1 MGVMIPVA
9 DEEIGNICNDKY
21 RTYLFFKE
29 NGLPFADTFLP
40 DQVRKLKPKLP
51 LFIKPRIGRG
61 AVSAYPIYSQK
72 ELDFFI
78 DYVKDPVIQKFL
90 PGKEYTVDVLCDMEG
105 TVISVVP
112 RLRMVIRSGVCDR
125 GRTEKNMPLM
135 ELAAKAARALRIVG
149 AANLQCKVNGD
160 DIVFFEVNA
169 RFSGAIQLTI
179 NAGADFPSMIIE
191 MLNGG
196 LKPRIGEF
204 EDNLTMVSY
213 EESIY
218 RLPGKAWKR

>member
-1 MGVMIPVA
+1 M
-9 DEEIGNICNDKY
+9 
-21 RTYLFFKE
+21 
-29 NGLPFADTFLP
+29 
-40 DQVRKLKPKLP
+40 
-51 LFIKPRIGRG
+51 
-61 AVSAYPIYSQK
+61 
-72 ELDFFI
+72 
-78 DYVKDPVIQKFL
+78 
-90 PGKEYTVDVLCDMEG
+90 
-105 TVISVVP
+105 
-112 RLRMVIRSGVCDR
+112 
-125 GRTEKNMPLM
+125 
-135 ELAAKAARALRIVG
+135 
-149 AANLQCKVNGD
+149 
-160 DIVFFEVNA
+160 FFEVNA